1 LTTDHGVLTT
11 SSRRR
16 AGQGDF
22 SAALYI
28 RYRQPPTTAAK
39 TGRWKKKIKK
49 NQKNLYSWLARKQES
64 HILMALTLA
73 FSFRPLLFAS
83 NPMGGSSNTAGI
95 GVDRCGRLR
104 PLLTHAK
111 TQAVGKVIAT
121 KSGKHHTAI
130 KRNA

>member
-1 LTTDHGVLTT
+1 
-11 SSRRR
+11 
-16 AGQGDF
+16 
-22 SAALYI
+22 
-28 RYRQPPTTAAK
+28 
-39 TGRWKKKIKK
+39 
-49 NQKNLYSWLARKQES
+49 
-64 HILMALTLA
+64 MALTLA

-130 KRNA
+130 KRNARWSDNLQGRDDGRAMKAMHGANA